1 MVLAFLMIFVG
12 VKTYRDTVAGGK
24 VTFGQAF
31 KVGLLIMLVAS
42 VCYVVTWEFIYYTI
56 SPDYLDKYASY
67 SIEKLKQSGASAEA
81 VAAKTQEM
89 AKFKVM
95 YQNPLVNIAFTLL
108 EPLPV
113 GLLFT
118 LVAAAVLS
126 RKRPALEAIA

>member
-1 MVLAFLMIFVG
+1 MIFVG

-67 SIEKLKQSGASAEA
+67 SIEKLKQSGASAE
-81 VAAKTQEM
+81 VIAAKTQEM

-126 RKRPALEAIA
+126 RKRPAQEAIA

>member
-67 SIEKLKQSGASAEA
+67 SIEKLKQSGASAEGNRSA
-81 VAAKTQEM
+81 RRRRWRS
-89 AKFKVM
+89 
-95 YQNPLVNIAFTLL
+95 
-108 EPLPV
+108 
-113 GLLFT
+113 
-118 LVAAAVLS
+118 S
-126 RKRPALEAIA
+126 RSCTRIPW

>member
-1 MVLAFLMIFVG
+1 VG

-42 VCYVVTWEFIYYTI
+42 VCYVVTWEIIYYTI

-81 VAAKTQEM
+81 IAAKTQEM
-89 AKFKVM
+89 AKFKIM

-126 RKRPALEAIA
+126 RKRRSQEAVA